1 METVVEARGLS
12 KRYRRV
18 TALAGLDLVAFH
30 GRMAAVL
37 GPNGAGKTTFMRALA
52 TLVRPD
58 SGSLYIAGL
67 DVLRQP
73 AEVRR
78 IIGLA
83 GQYAAVEEAMTGREN
98 LQMIGHLFGLR
109 RRPARAAA
117 ARVLAQLGLTADA
130 DRLVRTY
137 SGGMRRKLDL
147 GASLV
152 GSPRLLLLDEPTT
165 GLDPRSRIELWGA
178 IRSLVATGTD
188 VVLTTQYL
196 DEADHLAADIVII
209 DHGRAIASGT
219 PSELKTRA
227 GHDMI
232 EAHPRDRADL
242 DQITEALS
250 RFDPRPRVD
259 AAAGSVAIAV
269 DQGTARLVDVARRLD
284 ELGLAVEDLSLRRP
298 TLDEVFLNLTGR
310 SPETSTPETS
320 GTEASTHVGV
330 APEKGQLP

>member
-1 METVVEARGLS
+1 MILVIMETVVEASGLT
-12 KRYRRV
+12 KRYRKV
-18 TALAGLDLVAFH
+18 PALAGLDLVAYR
-30 GRMAAVL
+30 GRVAAVL
-37 GPNGAGKTTFMRALA
+37 GPNGAGKTTFMRMLA

-58 SGSLYIAGL
+58 RGSLRVAGL

-73 AEVRR
+73 AKVRR

-109 RRPARAAA
+109 RRAARAAA
-117 ARVLAQLGLTADA
+117 AGVLAQFGLTEDA

-165 GLDPRSRIELWGA
+165 GLDPRSRIELWEA

-219 PSELKTRA
+219 PGELKSRA
-227 GHDMI
+227 GQDMI

-242 DQITEALS
+242 DKVAEALS
-250 RFDPRPRVD
+250 RFDRRPRVD

-269 DQGTARLVDVARRLD
+269 DEGTARLAGVARRLD

-298 TLDEVFLNLTGR
+298 TLDEVFLNLTA
-310 SPETSTPETS
+310 SPTQ
-320 GTEASTHVGV
+320 TEGSL
-330 APEKGQLP
+330 Q